1 MDADDISEGHQR
13 KRAERQLDD
22 GIAAML
28 DQYSQLLLCA
38 RVRGPVQQG
47 ADELSASVASSAL
60 LQSAD
65 GLLSVAEGLTFEAL
79 LFDGGDGGE
88 TARAVSVRE
97 RSAARD
103 AERRLEAVRR
113 EAQAALR
120 ELEESYYS
128 SARLLARGGG
138 RDGGD
143 E

>member
-38 RVRGPVQQG
+38 RVRVPVQQG

-65 GLLSVAEGLTFEAL
+65 GLLSVAEGLTFEARRRL
-79 LFDGGDGGE
+79 QP
-88 TARAVSVRE
+88 TPASHSRARAG
-97 RSAARD
+97 
-103 AERRLEAVRR
+103 AVCTG
-113 EAQAALR
+113 AALLR
-120 ELEESYYS
+120 
-128 SARLLARGGG
+128 RR
-138 RDGGD
+138 RR
-143 E
+143 